1 MSNPQNIYDDPTFF
15 AGYEKLRE
23 TNSGLNDVL
32 EQPALRGLL
41 PQSLEGLRVL
51 DLGCGFGD
59 FARFARGLGARSVVG
74 VDVSAKMLAGAA
86 ERTSDSTIEY
96 RKVSIEEFQPAGGFF
111 DLVVSSLALH
121 YVEDYGAVV
130 GRVAAILKA
139 GGRFIFSVE
148 HPICTALAQPWV
160 RDGSGKALYWPVDDY
175 RREGRRN
182 TRWFVDGVVKFHRT
196 VETYVNVLLDGGFA
210 LRSLLEPEPVMAND
224 AVPDL
229 GLQRRRPP
237 FLLLAAER
245 V

>member
-111 DLVVSSLALH
+111 DLVVSSLARL
-121 YVEDYGAVV
+121 
-130 GRVAAILKA
+130 
-139 GGRFIFSVE
+139 S
-148 HPICTALAQPWV
+148 P
-160 RDGSGKALYWPVDDY
+160 
-175 RREGRRN
+175 
-182 TRWFVDGVVKFHRT
+182 
-196 VETYVNVLLDGGFA
+196 
-210 LRSLLEPEPVMAND
+210 
-224 AVPDL
+224 
-229 GLQRRRPP
+229 
-237 FLLLAAER
+237 
-245 V
+245 